1 MLDCPMILP
10 DCSLIASSRP
20 SRGRRRCSAPPAA
33 PSSGLWRACEGT
45 VTPPPC
51 RRVRPQVLFPPL
63 TYLKPT
69 GKVEELEFGER
80 KIIVKEVVPH
90 LGSL

>member
-1 MLDCPMILP
+1 MQ
-10 DCSLIASSRP
+10 RP
-20 SRGRRRCSAPPAA
+20 SRLPAA
-33 PSSGLWRACEGT
+33 PSSGLWPACEGT

-80 KIIVKEVVPH
+80 TILVKEVVPH
-90 LGSL
+90 LGAL